1 MKSYVVHIRS
11 KNFQYIL
18 MTFSQKFKAL
28 ENICVETLTL
38 KKTKKLKGDVLCQRS
53 KVTFVDPRIMV
64 SQNKKKHFLKITLIF
79 AIQSISLY
87 ENFWKIIRNEMKEK
101 KLWNTIVIKKCT
113 FHYSK
118 RFIQFKMDTRGRYER
133 DDNN

>member
-1 MKSYVVHIRS
+1 
-11 KNFQYIL
+11 

-64 SQNKKKHFLKITLIF
+64 SQNKKKTFPENYFDLCHSINIFVRKFLK
-79 AIQSISLY
+79 
-87 ENFWKIIRNEMKEK
+87 
-101 KLWNTIVIKKCT
+101 
-113 FHYSK
+113 
-118 RFIQFKMDTRGRYER
+118 
-133 DDNN
+133 NNL